1 MNHCDVSLLKLRSLK
16 NTRAHVKILEIS
28 TVSNYQIKIVKISF
42 PKLLCWQSLE
52 LKCLETR
59 PKSLFYLFVHVYA
72 NVALSHLLKT
82 LYFRSNE
89 TLSQQQRFNRAV

>member
-52 LKCLETR
+52 LHC
-59 PKSLFYLFVHVYA
+59 
-72 NVALSHLLKT
+72 
-82 LYFRSNE
+82 NE
-89 TLSQQQRFNRAV
+89 LPIYVNMP